1 MRSLRW
7 LLLLAMI
14 GTAVAVVVIYRNSRR
29 HQHGVAT
36 PKSLSGDL
44 SADAYQYEWS
54 QNGKTHVKVKAK
66 HETVSADQSRIS
78 LTEVELQIFQ
88 KDDKKYDRV
97 TCPEA
102 VFTDSDKKLYAPGE
116 AEITLDVPAH
126 GDPPHPLTSIK
137 AAGINFNSQSG
148 QAVTDKHVSFSFD
161 GGTGTSEGAS
171 YDPDTHALHLAHNVF
186 ITLKGKTPNSIPM
199 QVEAGE
205 LNYLETEN
213 SVHLGPWSRM
223 THGGNVIN
231 AGESVVKLLKDADGH
246 RHMDTVDAANGKGVD
261 NRPGREI
268 EYAADAIHVHY
279 VDGVA
284 EKIDGVGNAK
294 LISHGKGSDTTMTGN
309 TVNLFFNTESGDSEL
324 SSAIAHGNGSIE
336 SKPTPD
342 PKGATP
348 DTKILKADTLDL
360 HMKPGG
366 RDLSRVHTQSPGTL
380 EFLPNQNARHRRILK
395 ANEMDVLYGDKN
407 EIQSFHAVAAST
419 ETYPSDVERT
429 HKPPHTDIAYTSSKV
444 IDATFDDKGQLKT
457 MKQTDDF
464 HYTEGV
470 RKAQSDVAT
479 LDNAK
484 NLMDLINHARISDDT
499 GTTIGDTIQLN
510 QTTGDF
516 DAKGH
521 VSTTRLPDQKKNSSD
536 MLDKDEPTQGIADRV
551 VSADRNKQIHYIG
564 NAVVWQASNRIQADK
579 IDIDRDKKSIV
590 ADGQV
595 VSQFQ
600 DKDKSKDDKD
610 KSKPSGAPAIFTI
623 VKAPHMVYTDADRLA
638 IYTGGVDFRRSSL
651 SVKSTTLRAWLNSD
665 DANADSRIN
674 HAFGDGK
681 VEIVQVSPTRKRVGN
696 SEHAEYY
703 SDDGK
708 VILTEGGPHL
718 NDTLK
723 GNSAADKLTYFTD
736 DDRLIEEGT
745 PKKQVKT
752 HLTKKTKP

>member
-14 GTAVAVVVIYRNSRR
+14 GIAVAIIAIYRNSRS
-29 HQHGVAT
+29 HQHVRAT
-36 PKSLSGDL
+36 PASLPADL
-44 SADAYQYEWS
+44 SAQAYKYEWS
-54 QNGKTHVKVKAK
+54 QNGKTHVKVKAMD
-66 HETVSADQSRIS
+66 ETVSADQNRVS
-78 LTEVELQIFQ
+78 LKTVELQIFQ

-102 VFTDSDKKLYAPGE
+102 VYTDADKKLYAPGE
-116 AEITLDVPAH
+116 AEITLDVPAQ

-148 QAVTDKHVSFSFD
+148 QAVTDKHVSFAFD
-161 GGTGTSEGAS
+161 GGNGTSDGAS
-171 YDPDTHALHLAHNVF
+171 YDPDTHTLHLNSNVV
-186 ITLKGKTPNSIPM
+186 INLKGKTPDSVPM
-199 QVEAGE
+199 KVETGE
-205 LNYLETEN
+205 LTYNETDGL
-213 SVHLGPWSRM
+213 VHLGPWSRM
-223 THGGNVIN
+223 THGGTIIN
-231 AGESVVKLLKDADGH
+231 AAQSVVRLLKDPDGH
-246 RHMDTVDAANGKGVD
+246 RKMDTVDAVNGKGTD
-261 NRPGREI
+261 NRPGREV
-268 EYAADAIHVHY
+268 EYAADTIHVHY
-279 VDGVA
+279 VDGA
-284 EKIDGVGNAK
+284 ADKINGTGNAK

-309 TVNLFFNTESGDSEL
+309 SVDLFFNTETGDSEL

-336 SKPTPD
+336 SQPTPD

-366 RDLSRVHTQSPGTL
+366 KELSRVHTQSPGTL
-380 EFLPNQNARHRRILK
+380 EFVPNQIVRHRRILK

-419 ETYPSDVERT
+419 ETYPSEEERRRKKT
-429 HKPPHTDIAYTSSKV
+429 GLDIGYTSSKV

-470 RKAQSDVAT
+470 RKAQSEYAT

-484 NLMDLINHARISDDT
+484 NIMDLVNHARISDDT

-516 DAKGH
+516 DARGH
-521 VSTTRLPDQKKNSSD
+521 VSTTRLPDETKV
-536 MLDKDEPTQGIADRV
+536 L
-551 VSADRNKQIHYIG
+551 SADHNKQIHYLG
-564 NAVVWQASNRIQADK
+564 NAVVWQSSNRIQADK
-579 IDIDRDKKSIV
+579 IDIDREKKSIV
-590 ADGQV
+590 ADGRV
-595 VSQFQ
+595 ISQFQ
-600 DKDKSKDDKD
+600 DKDKSKNDEGKEQSGEVAE
-610 KSKPSGAPAIFTI
+610 KAKPSAAQPIFTI
-623 VKAPHMVYTDADRLA
+623 VRAPHMVYTDADRLA
-638 IYTGGVDFRRSSL
+638 IYTGGVDFRRSTL
-651 SVKSTTLRAWLNSD
+651 SVKSNSLRAWLNPDDSD
-665 DANADSRIN
+665 ADSRIN

-681 VEIVQVSPTRKRVGN
+681 VEIVQINPGRRRVGT

-703 SDDGK
+703 SDEGK
-708 VILTEGGPHL
+708 VILTEGDPKL
-718 NDTLK
+718 DDTLK
-723 GNSAADKLTYFTD
+723 GRSEHAAKLTYFTD

-752 HLTKKTKP
+752 HLLKKNKT